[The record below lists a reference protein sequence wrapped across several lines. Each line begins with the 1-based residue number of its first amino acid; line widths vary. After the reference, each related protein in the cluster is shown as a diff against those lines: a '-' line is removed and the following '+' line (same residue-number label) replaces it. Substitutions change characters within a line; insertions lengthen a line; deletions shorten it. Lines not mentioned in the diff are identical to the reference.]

1 MSETLTPGLSVSL
14 GLSDPVPKFHRGVVM
29 RRGKRGF
36 AQVKEHIGQHVSREE
51 LLDGFA
57 DGDVRFAMTSFD
69 GLELE
74 GVSTNGTS
82 FDQVIFRSCLFEDV
96 DFSDASFTDVRF
108 EAWRF
113 ISCTMERCWLN
124 RCDFAGCSAPGM
136 SFAKGRLTS
145 VFFGDCQLGYAD
157 FSETKIQGLV
167 AESTSLVE
175 SAWRDVRL
183 KAAHFDACDL
193 ARAEFMGT
201 SLAGIDLST
210 CEISGLVVS
219 STLHELRGCTVSPLQ
234 AIALAGYLGVQVK

>member
-1 MSETLTPGLSVSL
+1 M
-14 GLSDPVPKFHRGVVM
+14 K
-29 RRGKRGF
+29 RGKRGY

-51 LLDGFA
+51 LFAGFA
-57 DGDVRFAMTSFD
+57 EGDARFAMTAFD

-74 GVSTNGTS
+74 GASTNGAS

-108 EAWRF
+108 EACRF

-136 SFAKGRLTS
+136 SFVKGRLTS

-167 AESTSLVE
+167 AESTSLAE
-175 SAWRDVRL
+175 SAWRDVRF
-183 KAAHFDACDL
+183 KAAHFDECDL
-193 ARAEFMGT
+193 ARAEFAGT
-201 SLAGIDLST
+201 PLAGIDFST
-210 CEISGLVVS
+210 SNISGIVVS

-234 AIALAGYLGVQVK
+234 AIELAGHLGVHVK